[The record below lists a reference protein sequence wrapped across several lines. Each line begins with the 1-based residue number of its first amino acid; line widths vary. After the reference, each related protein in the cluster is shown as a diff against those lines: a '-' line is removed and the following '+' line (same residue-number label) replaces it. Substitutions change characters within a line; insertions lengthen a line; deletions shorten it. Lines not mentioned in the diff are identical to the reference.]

1 MGFQVNSQAESGSM
15 RSFLRAQQVKDPAW
29 SQLWRGFDPWPG
41 NFHMLCRQPKKK
53 IKEEYIIIIII
64 LAAAQGMQKFLGQG
78 SNLHQGCNQSHSSD
92 NARSLTH

>member
-1 MGFQVNSQAESGSM
+1 MVTVVAWVRSLAWELPHAVQA
-15 RSFLRAQQVKDPAW
+15 AKKKK
-29 SQLWRGFDPWPG
+29 
-41 NFHMLCRQPKKK
+41 KKK
-53 IKEEYIIIIII
+53 IKEEYIIIIIIIIII